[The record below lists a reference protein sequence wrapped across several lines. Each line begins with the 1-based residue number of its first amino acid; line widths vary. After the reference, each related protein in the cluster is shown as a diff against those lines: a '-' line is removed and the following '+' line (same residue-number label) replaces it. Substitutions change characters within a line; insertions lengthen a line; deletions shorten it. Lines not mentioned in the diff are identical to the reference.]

1 MLNKIKDLLCASAL
15 KNGQKKNVRA
25 QLEQGKITIKAL
37 KMIDHLKDMLCRI
50 KKWQNIY
57 KQKVCF
63 HKNVNK
69 ICIQTLRLLEKE
81 GFVV

>member
-1 MLNKIKDLLCASAL
+1 MLD
-15 KNGQKKNVRA
+15 QR
-25 QLEQGKITIKAL
+25 
-37 KMIDHLKDMLCRI
+37 KDMLCRI
-50 KKWQNIY
+50 KNVVQKIY